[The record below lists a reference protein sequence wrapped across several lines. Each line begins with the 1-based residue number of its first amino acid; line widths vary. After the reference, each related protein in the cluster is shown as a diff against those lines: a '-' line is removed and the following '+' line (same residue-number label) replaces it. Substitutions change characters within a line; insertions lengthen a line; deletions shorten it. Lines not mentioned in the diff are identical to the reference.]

1 MIFYIQQTQRGLQI
15 MRKTTDYII
24 IHCSATRPSQDI
36 GFEEI
41 NRWHRA
47 KGWLSCGYHRIIRQN
62 GTVEQ
67 GRQDDEVGAHCRGKN
82 HNSISVCMVGGVKED
97 NIEAWEDNFTGEQW
111 TALKEVITEL
121 HNKYPE
127 AEICGH
133 YKFSDTKECP
143 SFDVEEW
150 KKIELDWIE
159 GDLLPDDERD

>member
-1 MIFYIQQTQRGLQI
+1 

-24 IHCSATRPSQDI
+24 IHCSATSPSQDI

-47 KGWLSCGYHRIIRQN
+47 KGWLSAGYHRILRRSGVQA
-62 GTVEQ
+62 Q
-67 GRQDDEVGAHCRGKN
+67 GRNDDEVGAHCRGKN

-143 SFDVEEW
+143 SFDVEKW